1 MKGWFIFNKECGNI
15 VTSSSLRGRRGSG
28 TLNLEAMKTNP
39 VKSHSANGFSLI
51 ELLAVMA
58 IITLMISLM
67 APAISGFS
75 STAGR
80 RGAVN
85 TIMNTLEQSR
95 VSAVESSRPVYVVFW
110 RRVFPE
116 QDALMVL
123 RETETGSG
131 NYEQLTRWIKL
142 PKGVLLHQPTAG
154 QSVLSVDAS
163 AVFSQARMPY
173 PPNLAP
179 GESINAVVFNET
191 GGVSFPTAKATRK
204 LIVSEGVRGNGGTE
218 ALISDKKQSTGGFE
232 IISLSR
238 YTGRSQLDVSTV
250 Q

>member
-1 MKGWFIFNKECGNI
+1 
-15 VTSSSLRGRRGSG
+15 
-28 TLNLEAMKTNP
+28 MKTNP
-39 VKSHSANGFSLI
+39 VKSYSANGFSLI

-116 QDALMVL
+116 QDAMMVL

-142 PKGVLLHQPTAG
+142 PKGILLHQPTVG
-154 QSVLSVDAS
+154 QSVLSVDPS
-163 AVFSQARMPY
+163 AVFSQSRMPF
-173 PPNLAP
+173 PPTLAS
-179 GESINAVVFNET
+179 GESINALIFNET
-191 GGVSFPTAKATRK
+191 GGVSFPTAKANRK

-218 ALISDKKQSTGGFE
+218 ALISGKKQSAGGFE

-238 YTGRSQLDVSTV
+238 YTGRSQLDVSAV

>member
-1 MKGWFIFNKECGNI
+1 MKGWFIFDKVCGNI
-15 VTSSSLRGRRGSG
+15 VTRSSLRGEGGSG
-28 TLNLEAMKTNP
+28 RLKSQAMNTNP
-39 VKSHSANGFSLI
+39 VKSHSANGFSLV

-58 IITLMISLM
+58 VIAVMMSLLL
-67 APAISGFS
+67 PSVSGLS

-85 TIMNTLEQSR
+85 TVMNTLEQAR

-116 QDALMVL
+116 QDAIMVL

-154 QSVLSVDAS
+154 QSVLSVDPS
-163 AVFSQARMPY
+163 AVFNQSRMPTS
-173 PPNLAP
+173 PSLAT

-191 GGVSFPTAKATRK
+191 GGVAFPTTKANRK
-204 LIVSEGVRGNGGTE
+204 LIISEGIRGTGGTE
-218 ALISDKKQSTGGFE
+218 ALLSDKKQTSGGFE